1 MKRQQTL
8 GYTCTNLI
16 NTKISMQVLILALL
30 LFSFSAHAAT
40 KPCRI
45 DGFASEVQCGQIE
58 RPLNPRDPSGKKI
71 QIHYMVLQ
79 AQDRNKLADPVFM
92 LAGGPGQSAINIAS
106 WAEGPLNKLQR
117 RRDLVFVDQRGTGR
131 SAPLEC
137 PETEDL
143 SKIADADLG
152 IAALKSC
159 KAQLQKLP
167 YGDLRFFTTSIAV
180 QDLEAVRKSEGYP
193 AINLLGVSYG
203 TRVGLEYLRQYPQA
217 VRRVVLDGVLPPDYA
232 ISGNDIQKSLDS
244 LFSDCSRDAA
254 CQQAYPK
261 LAQNWRELLASM
273 PKTTVLKHPRL
284 NTEGNV
290 TISRDTVL
298 GMVSAVLY
306 SPLNSSGLPFAITEA
321 KAGRF
326 NPLLALSGQTAL
338 PNAGKIF
345 VGMHYSVWCAEEAGR
360 LPVVDDDFGRFRSET
375 YRKVCGVWPHGTVPA
390 VFYTLPKSAAPVL
403 LLSGGLDPVTPPQ
416 HATHVAKALGAKAR
430 HVVLGKSGHGM
441 LMQSC
446 VDDLVYRFINA
457 EDAQKVDLSCVKP
470 IPRPTVWVL
479 PKG

>member
-1 MKRQQTL
+1 
-8 GYTCTNLI
+8 
-16 NTKISMQVLILALL
+16 MQVLILALL

-58 RPLNPRDPSGKKI
+58 RPLNPSQPSGQKI

-137 PETEDL
+137 PETQDL
-143 SKIADADLG
+143 SKIADSEDAMRE
-152 IAALKSC
+152 IKRCQAS
-159 KAQLQKLP
+159 LQKLP

-180 QDLEAVRKSEGYP
+180 QDLEAVRKAEGYP
-193 AINLLGVSYG
+193 AINLVGVSYG

-217 VRRVVLDGVLPPDYA
+217 VQRVVLDGVLPPDYA
-232 ISGNDIQKSLDS
+232 ISGNDIQKALDS
-244 LFSDCSRDAA
+244 LFNDCKRDVA
-254 CQQAYPK
+254 CQQAYPQ

-273 PKTTVLKHPRL
+273 PKPTVLKHPRL
-284 NTEGNV
+284 STEATVNM
-290 TISRDTVL
+290 SRDIVL

-326 NPLLALSGQTAL
+326 NPLLALSGMTAL
-338 PNAGKIF
+338 PNPGNIA
-345 VGMHYSVWCAEEAGR
+345 VGMHYSVWCAEEAAR
-360 LPVVDDDFGRFRSET
+360 LPQV
-375 YRKVCGVWPHGTVPA
+375 
-390 VFYTLPKSAAPVL
+390 
-403 LLSGGLDPVTPPQ
+403 
-416 HATHVAKALGAKAR
+416 
-430 HVVLGKSGHGM
+430 M
-441 LMQSC
+441 
-446 VDDLVYRFINA
+446 
-457 EDAQKVDLSCVKP
+457 
-470 IPRPTVWVL
+470 
-479 PKG
+479 

>member
-1 MKRQQTL
+1 
-8 GYTCTNLI
+8 
-16 NTKISMQVLILALL
+16 MQAFVFL
-30 LFSFSAHAAT
+30 LFLSLLPFAQAAT

-45 DGFASEVQCGQIE
+45 DGFPQEVQCGQLA
-58 RPLNPRDPSGKKI
+58 RPLNPADTQGKQI
-71 QIHYMVLQ
+71 QIHYLVLR
-79 AQDRNKLADPVFM
+79 AQDRNQLADPLFL
-92 LAGGPGQSAINIAS
+92 LAGGPGQSAINVAS
-106 WAEGPLNKLQR
+106 WAEHLFNKLQL
-117 RRDLVFVDQRGTGR
+117 RRDVVFVDQRGTGR

-137 PETEDL
+137 PETQDL
-143 SKIADADLG
+143 SKLSDTEGALREISRCQ
-152 IAALKSC
+152 AA
-159 KAQLQKLP
+159 LQKLP

-180 QDLEAVRKSEGYP
+180 QDLEAVRKAEGYP
-193 AINLLGVSYG
+193 SINLVGISYG

-232 ISGNDIQKSLDS
+232 ISGKDTQKALDS
-244 LFSDCSRDAA
+244 LFADCRSDAR
-254 CQQAYPK
+254 CQSAYPH
-261 LAQNWRELLASM
+261 LEQSWRDVLVST
-273 PKTTVLKHPRL
+273 PKATILKHPRL
-284 NTEGNV
+284 NTEANV
-290 TISRDTVL
+290 TISRESVL

-306 SPLNSSGLPFAITEA
+306 SPVNSAGLPFAITEA

-345 VGMHYSVWCAEEAGR
+345 AGMHYSVWCAEEAGR
-360 LPVVDDDFGRFRSET
+360 LPVLDDDFGRFRSET
-375 YRKVCGVWPHGTVPA
+375 YRKVCANWPRGTVPA
-390 VFYTLPKSAAPVL
+390 AFYTLPKSASPVL

-416 HATHVAKALGAKAR
+416 HAAHVAKALGDKAR

-457 EDAQKVDLSCVKP
+457 EDAQKTDLSCVKP
-470 IPRPTVWVL
+470 IPRPMVWVL